1 MFQSFLN
8 VSDFLKRNKV
18 ITWLEHEFLPQSISF
33 PQRESE
39 SVSCSVVSDS
49 LCQLF
54 ATPWTVTC
62 QAPLSK
68 GFSGQEYWRGY
79 PFRLPGDLPDLG
91 IESGSRALQADS
103 LLSLPPEKPSV
114 LRGNYYSESGHS
126 MACFYAISI
135 HVDYLKNIV

>member
-91 IESGSRALQADS
+91 IESGSPALQADS
-103 LLSLPPEKPSV
+103 LP
-114 LRGNYYSESGHS
+114 SESPQKPQV
-126 MACFYAISI
+126 ALF
-135 HVDYLKNIV
+135 

>member
-1 MFQSFLN
+1 M
-8 VSDFLKRNKV
+8 
-18 ITWLEHEFLPQSISF
+18 
-33 PQRESE
+33 
-39 SVSCSVVSDS
+39 SDS